1 MKRADAGSVPIG
13 RTLCHDPRM
22 NDSFHIDEVDRK
34 IIRHLR
40 RNGRATNQQIAE
52 TLDLT
57 AATVSGRIRRME
69 QSDKLNVVAVS
80 DFAAHGLDMLIQMAI
95 EVDGRASSEVAEDL
109 AALPEVFAVV
119 LVAGRHNI
127 DLLLALREYG
137 DLPALM
143 IDKLSKI
150 RGVRTMRPS
159 LVLDVIKYRFESGP
173 LVSGGGA

>member
-1 MKRADAGSVPIG
+1 
-13 RTLCHDPRM
+13 M
-22 NDSFHIDEVDRK
+22 NEGFSIDEIDRK
-34 IIRHLR
+34 IIGHLR
-40 RNGRATNQQIAE
+40 RNGRSTNQQIAE
-52 TLDLT
+52 SLDLT

-80 DFAAHGLDMLIQMAI
+80 DFAAHGLDVLIQMAI
-95 EVDGRASSEVAEDL
+95 EVDGRAASDVADEL
-109 AALPEVFAVV
+109 ATLPEVFAVF
-119 LVAGRHNI
+119 LVTGRHNI

-137 DLPALM
+137 DLPNLM

-159 LVLDVIKYRFESGP
+159 IVLDVIKYQFESGP